1 MTAEPRVLIEKLN
14 APCRRA
20 LEQAAELCVRRT
32 HYGVEAE
39 HLLVRLLEDPRTD
52 AGAVLRHY
60 GVPEAECLAEL
71 TRALDGFERGNG
83 RTPALTPPLLRWLE
97 RGWVAASLGLGEA
110 QVRSGA
116 LLAALLDDDFLRG
129 RMAESAPTLLRI
141 PRDSLREHL
150 RDLLRGLPEGAPG
163 AIPAPPRPDGA
174 PHPVSLPDDA
184 PLAAGEGGA
193 LQRFTV
199 DLTAE
204 ARAGRLD
211 PIRGRDAEIRQI
223 VDILMRRRQNNP
235 ILTGEAGV
243 GKTAVVEGFARR
255 VAEGAVPAPL
265 RQAAVL
271 ALDLGLLQAGAGVR
285 GEFEGRLR
293 QVIDEVKASPRA
305 VILFID
311 EAHTLIGAGAAEGK
325 GDAANLLKPALAR
338 GELRTIAATTWA
350 EYKRYVEKDPALA
363 RRFQVVKV
371 EEPGEDAA
379 CEMLRAIVAR
389 LEAHHGVR
397 VLDEAVRDA
406 VRLSHR
412 YLPGRQLPDKAVSVL
427 DTACARVAVG
437 QGAVPAAV
445 EEAAR
450 RVEALELERA
460 ILEREQ
466 GEGADHAARLAEL
479 EDAADRARAG
489 RDAVEDRWRAERERA
504 DRALRIRAELEAG
517 ASAPADAPRLR
528 RELAA
533 AERDLEALQGDDA
546 LVPLAVSAR
555 VVGQVVS
562 GWTGIPLSRIIR
574 DDVRAVLALGAR
586 LADRIVGQPEA
597 MEAVSSRI
605 RTFQAQLED
614 PRRPV
619 GAFLLVGPSGV
630 GKTETA
636 RALAE
641 YLYGGERSLVAI
653 NLGEYQ
659 EAHTVS
665 ALRGAPPGY
674 VGYGT
679 GGILTEAVRRRPYS
693 VVLLDEAE
701 KAHPD
706 VLELFY
712 SVLDQGTMED
722 AEGAPVDFR
731 NTIVLL
737 TSNAGSESFIGLCR
751 GGLRPSPE
759 EVLEA
764 LRPELLRVFR
774 PALLARLTPVPFFPL
789 GDAEIREIVE
799 LKLAEVQRRFWE
811 GHAAELTYDDAVP
824 GRIAARCT
832 EVDSGARNVDHILSH
847 HVLPEL
853 SARVLERMARG
864 ERFAAAHLS
873 LGEGGEV
880 ACTFDRA
887 APAELAAA
895 HAEAAPWP

>member
-14 APCRRA
+14 PTCRRA

-39 HLLVRLLEDPRTD
+39 HLLVRLLEEPRSD
-52 AGAVLRHY
+52 VHAVLRY
-60 GVPEAECLAEL
+60 YDVSDTEALDEL
-71 TRALDGFERGNG
+71 TRALDRFERGNG

-97 RGWVAASLGLGEA
+97 RGWASASLRLGESS
-110 QVRSGA
+110 VRSGA
-116 LLAALLDDDFLRG
+116 LLLALLDDDFFRG
-129 RMAESAPTLLRI
+129 RLAESAPALLKV
-141 PRDSLREHL
+141 PRDSLRDNL
-150 RDLLRGLPEGAPG
+150 RELLGGLPEGVPG
-163 AIPAPPRPDGA
+163 VIPAPPSAAGVAGAAPAGA
-174 PHPVSLPDDA
+174 PA
-184 PLAAGEGGA
+184 PAADGSALA
-193 LQRFTV
+193 RFTV

-211 PIRGRDAEIRQI
+211 PILGRDAEIRQI

-243 GKTAVVEGFARR
+243 GKTAVVEGFAQR
-255 VAEGAVPAPL
+255 VADGAVPPAL
-265 RQAAVL
+265 RQASVL
-271 ALDLGLLQAGAGVR
+271 TLDLGLLQAGAGVR

-311 EAHTLIGAGAAEGK
+311 EAHTLIGAGGGEGK

-350 EYKRYVEKDPALA
+350 EYKKYVEKDPALA

-371 EEPGEDAA
+371 EEPDEDAA
-379 CEMLRAIVAR
+379 CGMLRGIVAR
-389 LEAHHGVR
+389 LEEHHGVR

-427 DTACARVAVG
+427 DTACARVAAAAG
-437 QGAVPAAV
+437 SVPAPV
-445 EEAAR
+445 EEATR
-450 RVEALELERA
+450 RVEALELERGV
-460 ILEREQ
+460 LEREQ
-466 GEGADHAARLAEL
+466 DEGADHAARLAEM
-479 EDAADRARAG
+479 ESATDRARAARG
-489 RDAVEDRWRAERERA
+489 EVEDLWRAERARA
-504 DRALRIRAELEAG
+504 DEVLRIRGALEAG
-517 ASAPADAPRLR
+517 GDAPALARLR
-528 RELAA
+528 LELAA
-533 AERDLEALQGDDA
+533 AERDFEALQGDDP

-555 VVGQVVS
+555 VVASVIA
-562 GWTGIPLSRIIR
+562 GWTGIPLSRIVR
-574 DDVRAVLALGAR
+574 DDVRAVLALR
-586 LADRIVGQPEA
+586 TQLVDRIVGQDEA
-597 MEAVSSRI
+597 LEAVSRRI
-605 RTFQAQLED
+605 RTYQASLED

-619 GAFLLVGPSGV
+619 GSFLLVGPSGV

-636 RALAE
+636 RGLAE
-641 YLYGGERSLVAI
+641 FLYGGERSLVAV

-665 ALRGAPPGY
+665 TLRGAPPGY

-712 SVLDQGTMED
+712 SVFDQGSMED
-722 AEGAPVDFR
+722 AEGAHVDFR
-731 NTIVLL
+731 NTVILL
-737 TSNAGSESFIGLCR
+737 TSNVGSETFIEMCR
-751 GGLRPSPE
+751 DGRRPTPD

-764 LRPELLRVFR
+764 LRPELLRAFR
-774 PALLARLTPVPFFPL
+774 PAFLARLTVVPYFPL

-799 LKLAEVQRRFWE
+799 LRLADVQRRFWE
-811 GHAAELTYDDAVP
+811 GHGAELTYDEAVATE
-824 GRIAARCT
+824 IAARCT
-832 EVDSGARNVDHILSH
+832 EVDSGARNVDHILSNA
-847 HVLPEL
+847 VLPEL

-864 ERFAAAHLS
+864 ERFAAAHLRM
-873 LGEGGEV
+873 GDDGEV
-880 ACTFDRA
+880 ACDFP
-887 APAELAAA
+887 APALAAV
-895 HAEAAPWP
+895 

>member
-14 APCRRA
+14 ATCRRA
-20 LEQAAELCVRRT
+20 LEHAAELCVRRT
-32 HYGVEAE
+32 HYGVEPE
-39 HLLVRLLEDPRTD
+39 HLLVRLLEDPRSD
-52 AGAVLRHY
+52 LGAVLRHLDLSD
-60 GVPEAECLAEL
+60 GECLAEL
-71 TRALDGFERGNG
+71 TRALDGFETGNG
-83 RTPALTPPLLRWLE
+83 RTPALSPPLLRWLE
-97 RGWVAASLGLGEA
+97 RGWVTASLRLRETS
-110 QVRSGA
+110 VRSGA
-116 LLAALLDDDFLRG
+116 LLEALLEDDFLRG
-129 RMAESAPTLLRI
+129 RMADTAPTLLKLS
-141 PRDSLREHL
+141 RDTLRDHL
-150 RDLLRGLPEGAPG
+150 GDLLRGLPESAPG
-163 AIPAPPRPDGA
+163 AIPAPPGVSGA
-174 PHPVSLPDDA
+174 SSAISTPA
-184 PLAAGEGGA
+184 PAPAAAGDGSA
-193 LQRFTV
+193 LGRFTV

-211 PIRGRDAEIRQI
+211 PIRGRDAEIRQV

-255 VAEGAVPAPL
+255 VAEGAVPPAL
-265 RQAAVL
+265 REAAVL

-293 QVIDEVKASPRA
+293 QVIDEVKASPRP

-371 EEPGEDAA
+371 EEPGEEAA
-379 CEMLRAIVAR
+379 CEMLRGIAGR

-412 YLPGRQLPDKAVSVL
+412 YLAGRQLPDKAVSVL

-437 QGAVPAAV
+437 QGGVPAAV
-445 EEAAR
+445 EDAER
-450 RVEALELERA
+450 RVEALALERA
-460 ILEREQ
+460 LLEREAD
-466 GEGADHAARLAEL
+466 EGADHAQRLAEL
-479 EDAADRARAG
+479 EAAADRAVEERA
-489 RDAVEDRWRAERERA
+489 AVEDRWRAER
-504 DRALRIRAELEAG
+504 DRAAEVLRIRAALDAG
-517 ASAPADAPRLR
+517 EGDAGPGGRARLL

-533 AERDLEALQGDDA
+533 AERDLEAVQGDDP
-546 LVPLAVSAR
+546 LVPLAVSPR
-555 VVGQVVS
+555 VVASVVS
-562 GWTGIPLSRIIR
+562 GWTGIPVSRIVR
-574 DDVRAVLALGAR
+574 DDVRAALALRAQLG
-586 LADRIVGQPEA
+586 DRVIGQEEA
-597 MEAVSSRI
+597 MEAVSRRI
-605 RTFQAQLED
+605 RTFQARLED

-641 YLYGGERSLVAI
+641 YLYGGERALVTV

-665 ALRGAPPGY
+665 SLRGAPPGY

-706 VLELFY
+706 VLEVFY
-712 SVLDQGTMED
+712 PVLDQGTMED

-737 TSNAGSESFIGLCR
+737 TSNTGSETIIERCR
-751 GGLRPSPE
+751 GGARPSPQ
-759 EVLEA
+759 A
-764 LRPELLRVFR
+764 LLDAVRPELVRTFR
-774 PALLARLTPVPFFPL
+774 PALLARLNPIPYFPL

-799 LKLAEVQRRFWE
+799 LKLADVQRRFWE
-811 GHAAELTYDDAVP
+811 GHGAELTYDERVAEA
-824 GRIAARCT
+824 IAARCT

-847 HVLPEL
+847 GVLPEL
-853 SARVLERMARG
+853 SARVLERMARR
-864 ERFAAAHLS
+864 ERFSAAHLS
-873 LGEGGEV
+873 LDAAGEV
-880 ACTFDRA
+880 ACSFTLPGA
-887 APAELAAA
+887 APAPLAAA
-895 HAEAAPWP
+895 